1 MSYAEVAD
9 VENGFRALSDDEKTA
24 ADALLSD
31 AGVIVDAY
39 NSNASDDAKRVLSCR
54 MVRRVLG
61 DGAEMAAFPI
71 GSTQGS
77 ISAMGYSQSWQTS
90 ASGELYLS
98 KLDKKLLGVGD
109 AIGASNPLGVLAND

>member
-1 MSYAEVAD
+1 MSYAEVTD
-9 VENGFRALSDDEKTA
+9 VEKGFRALSDDEKTA

-39 NSNASDDAKRVLSCR
+39 NINASDDAKRVVSCR

-61 DGAEMAAFPI
+61 DGAEMSAFPI